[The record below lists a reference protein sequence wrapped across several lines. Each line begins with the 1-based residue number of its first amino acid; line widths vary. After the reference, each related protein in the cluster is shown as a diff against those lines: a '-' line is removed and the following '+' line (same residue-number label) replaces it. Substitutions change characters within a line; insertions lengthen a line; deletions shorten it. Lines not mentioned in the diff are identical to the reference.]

1 MSPKLV
7 MLCGIELEEISD
19 AYGQGCLG
27 QGCLGHYDIP
37 GLELGLE
44 PGKA

>member
-1 MSPKLV
+1 MPK
-7 MLCGIELEEISD
+7 MLCEIELKEISD
-19 AYGQGCLG
+19 AYG

-44 PGKA
+44 PGMA